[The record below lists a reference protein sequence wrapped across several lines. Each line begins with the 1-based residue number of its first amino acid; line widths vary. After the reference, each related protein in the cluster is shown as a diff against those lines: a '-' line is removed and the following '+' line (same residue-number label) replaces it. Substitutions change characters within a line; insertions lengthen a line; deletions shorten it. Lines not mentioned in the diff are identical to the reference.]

1 MSPSNTQQLL
11 HRYLESH
18 LKNEYPP
25 TSPDRPNL
33 IKHKM
38 IIIPNINFHNAFKS
52 CHCIFFLADS
62 TRRMSRQHSAIVALE
77 KYLGL
82 LVSCFVSYQ
91 LVQACK
97 GPINR
102 VNNSTP
108 LLAPVYI
115 TWLSYLNV
123 VIQ

>member
-1 MSPSNTQQLL
+1 MLL
-11 HRYLESH
+11 
-18 LKNEYPP
+18 KVA
-25 TSPDRPNL
+25 
-33 IKHKM
+33 IV
-38 IIIPNINFHNAFKS
+38 F
-52 CHCIFFLADS
+52 FFLADS

-108 LLAPVYI
+108 LLAPVYGVGK
-115 TWLSYLNV
+115 YLV
-123 VIQ
+123 GKR

>member
-1 MSPSNTQQLL
+1 MDLMAHTLMKKR
-11 HRYLESH
+11 HI
-18 LKNEYPP
+18 NEKWEEPQ
-25 TSPDRPNL
+25 SLSIDLAN
-33 IKHKM
+33 IKFARSK
-38 IIIPNINFHNAFKS
+38 IKDNIVYKIS
-52 CHCIFFLADS
+52 C
-62 TRRMSRQHSAIVALE
+62 VVV
-77 KYLGL
+77 
-82 LVSCFVSYQ
+82 VSCFVSYQ
-91 LVQACK
+91 LVEACK